1 MPTYQFTCIECD
13 DTIDHF
19 FPITQ
24 KDHTLLCEK
33 CGNKRNK
40 VLGVG
45 AVNFKGSGWGHQA

>member
-1 MPTYQFTCIECD
+1 MPIYKFTCIECD
-13 DTIDHF
+13 NTIEHF

-24 KDHTLLCEK
+24 KDHTLMCEK

-45 AVNFKGSGWGHQA
+45 AVNFKGNGWGHQA

>member
-1 MPTYQFTCIECD
+1 MPNYEFTCIECD
-13 DTIDHF
+13 DTVAHY

-24 KDHTLLCEK
+24 KDHTLICEK

-45 AVNFKGSGWGHQA
+45 SINFKGGGWGHQS